1 MRPFFKVGGC
11 FIFLKLICNGDK
23 DGEIFRFASQQ
34 GMTGFGTIR
43 NTTYEAEAGELP
55 YEDMKKSET
64 IIPSQAGWNRGD
76 SQKVCTFLF
85 LRSS

>member
-1 MRPFFKVGGC
+1 
-11 FIFLKLICNGDK
+11 
-23 DGEIFRFASQQ
+23 
-34 GMTGFGTIR
+34 MTGFGTIR

-76 SQKVCTFLF
+76 SQRV
-85 LRSS
+85 SI